1 MLNDGSITD
10 DKRVISESFNNF
22 FYQYWTNLSQ
32 IHPNYQKCPIDSMG
46 VRVMESLYLKPV
58 TCEEMNNILVS
69 LKYTACGW
77 DNISAVVL
85 RLSSQFIVQPC
96 TFVYMQPISD

>member
-1 MLNDGSITD
+1 
-10 DKRVISESFNNF
+10 
-22 FYQYWTNLSQ
+22 
-32 IHPNYQKCPIDSMG
+32 
-46 VRVMESLYLKPV
+46 MESLYLKPV
-58 TCEEMNNILVS
+58 TCEEINNILVS
-69 LKYTACGW
+69 LKDTACGW